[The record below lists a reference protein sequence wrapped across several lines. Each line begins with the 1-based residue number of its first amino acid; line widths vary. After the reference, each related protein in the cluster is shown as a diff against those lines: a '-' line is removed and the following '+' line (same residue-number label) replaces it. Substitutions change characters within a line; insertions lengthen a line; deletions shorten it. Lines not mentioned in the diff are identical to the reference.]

1 MFLAGNKMEET
12 KNKTAKN
19 ITRKKKI
26 LSKKIKRKKLLPFYD
41 QVQAQGQI
49 KSNNC
54 KVYGNL
60 VSVIEIKREVLQL
73 LVKKRGLV

>member
-12 KNKTAKN
+12 KNKTARG

-26 LSKKIKRKKLLPFYD
+26 LSKTIKRRRLLSFYD

-49 KSNNC
+49 R
-54 KVYGNL
+54 
-60 VSVIEIKREVLQL
+60 VIIVMYCEPCF
-73 LVKKRGLV
+73 GH